1 MQTILSETALLQQYN
16 SFPQELQLAVSSY
29 IELLTVNYEKYIQ
42 KNKKKHSKRELGG
55 LEGKINVPDDFNEPL
70 ECFKD
75 YMS

>member
-55 LEGKINVPDDFNEPL
+55 LEGKINVPDNFNEPL
-70 ECFKD
+70 ECFSD